1 MNKRA
6 SGVSSMT
13 HLCQVY
19 LLMNLQI
26 GSDTHLTEGNYFE
39 RLFCPTSCNMKMKMK
54 NYFLVFLA
62 VVLLAWGLSEHVLH
76 ATSPSQITV
85 KGHIRGA
92 IV

>member
-1 MNKRA
+1 MQYEDEDEK
-6 SGVSSMT
+6 
-13 HLCQVY
+13 L
-19 LLMNLQI
+19 
-26 GSDTHLTEGNYFE
+26 
-39 RLFCPTSCNMKMKMK
+39 
-54 NYFLVFLA
+54 FLVFLA